1 MSLLLT
7 TFFVASGQGTRI
19 AFSIIIRV
27 DQLPFVSTREQHVT
41 KLLQSLVSLP
51 CVCTYSYYLSLETGS
66 KECYPGTE
74 EDDRRRGGD
83 TGNDLSFSDINQS

>member
-7 TFFVASGQGTRI
+7 TFFVAAGRGTRI
-19 AFSIIIRV
+19 VFSIIIGV
-27 DQLPFVSTREQHVT
+27 DQLLFVSTREQHVT

>member
-7 TFFVASGQGTRI
+7 TFFVASGRGTRI
-19 AFSIIIRV
+19 AFSINIGV

-51 CVCTYSYYLSLETGS
+51 CAYSYYLSLETGS

-83 TGNDLSFSDINQS
+83 TGNDISFSDINQS